1 MILNNRI
8 WRLAAASTVTL
19 YAFGIACAQLG
30 PNLVTNGSFEIPIGN
45 NWWGSNPSTWFAGQ
59 IFGGWTVTQGSVDIV
74 RSGVFPYGAGSSY
87 DGVQILDLNGTLVGG
102 IRQDITIADQG
113 IYRLRFALTGNTAGD
128 PDSPRIVRVQ
138 LSLGATDAFNS
149 TFTWNLSDHPNHNTF
164 NLLSWDVYQVDFLVP
179 TAGIYTLSFTSLTV
193 TNDIHGPMVDDV
205 RLQLVLCTEH
215 NGDVDDNGCVD
226 DADLL
231 QVLFAFGSTGSNLER
246 VDVNCDEVVDDADL
260 LIVLFNFGS
269 GC

>member
-30 PNLVTNGSFEIPIGN
+30 PNLVTNGSFETPISDN
-45 NWWGSNPSTWFAGQ
+45 RSGSYPTTWFAGQ
-59 IFGGWTVTQGSVDIV
+59 IFGGWTVTQGSVDIY
-74 RSGVFPYGAGSSY
+74 RFSGFSY
-87 DGVQILDLNGTLVGG
+87 DGVQFVDLNGSPGVGG
-102 IRQDITIADQG
+102 IRQDITIADPG
-113 IYRLRFALTGNTAGD
+113 IYRLHFALTGNTGQD
-128 PDSPRIVRVQ
+128 PNSPRIVRVR

-149 TFTWNLSDHPNHNTF
+149 TFTWNLSDHPDHGNNSF
-164 NLLSWDVYQVDFLVP
+164 SWDVYQVDFQVP

-193 TNDIHGPMVDDV
+193 TNNAYGPIIDDV
-205 RLQLVLCTEH
+205 RLQLVLCTTH
-215 NGDVDDNGCVD
+215 NGDVDNNGCVD

-231 QVLFAFGSTGSNLER
+231 AVLFAFGSRGSNLGR